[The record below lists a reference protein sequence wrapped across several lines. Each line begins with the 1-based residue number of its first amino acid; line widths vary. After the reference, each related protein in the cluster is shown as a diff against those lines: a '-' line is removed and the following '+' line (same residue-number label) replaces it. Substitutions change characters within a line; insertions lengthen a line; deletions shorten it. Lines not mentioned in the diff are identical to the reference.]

1 MYVKEEKGWTKH
13 VDFMFLDLIVLE
25 AAYFLAYFLRHG
37 LHIQNSIYKEL
48 GITIVV
54 FHLLL
59 VFLWRIIVE
68 FCVEDVFRS

>member
-13 VDFMFLDLIVLE
+13 GDFMLLDLIVLE

-37 LHIQNSIYKEL
+37 LRFQNSIYKEF

-59 VFLWRIIVE
+59 VFFYGELSWN
-68 FCVEDVFRS
+68 SA